1 MDNENVTQ
9 VPYIVYES
17 EQSRGRYSSEG
28 YSRNDDMI
36 SELND
41 LMNDAPDERTRQ
53 EMQKFITKMESMM

>member
-17 EQSRGRYSSEG
+17 EQSR
-28 YSRNDDMI
+28 N
-36 SELND
+36 
-41 LMNDAPDERTRQ
+41 ERTRQ

>member
-17 EQSRGRYSSEG
+17 EQSR
-28 YSRNDDMI
+28 N
-36 SELND
+36 
-41 LMNDAPDERTRQ
+41 ERIIKRLLIALVIAVVLLCVSNLVWLRQ